1 MSKFDTLNRFAI
13 NPVSIDSIGRSQFNR
28 DNSHKLT
35 MNSGVLVPFYIDE
48 TTPGDTFKLNVAAV
62 VRSITPVAPVM
73 DNSFIDIQFYFVPMR
88 LCTLHEHDWEK
99 VYAQESFNT
108 AWAPESEQTLVN
120 TGNVMAIKDLGSH
133 GGIVPQSLAN
143 YLGLPILSTAQ
154 ANGFENSFIST
165 LPFMAYWRIW
175 NDWFRD
181 ENTEAPIVD
190 FATRF
195 GYIGAAYSS
204 SAFSNG
210 QTGLCPVSKYSDY
223 FTSSLRAPQR
233 GESVLLPL
241 FDKAPVINTNET
253 HAVDLD
259 ARLQF
264 DVDRDVNG
272 ITAGFY
278 TGPVQTGGPVRTY
291 LRGFTA
297 SAGDTWSLAKIVPNN
312 LWADLTNA
320 TAASIND
327 LRFAFA
333 LQRLREKSARGGM
346 RYREYIYTNF
356 GVKTA
361 DSRVQ
366 VPEYLFGRR
375 IPLNINTVLQTSGTT
390 DVSPLGDTGAMGYTQ
405 YAESAFIKSFTEAG
419 YVVGVA
425 CIRTQQSY
433 SQGLPRMFTRFRQYD
448 FYNPTFANIGEQ
460 PVYTRE
466 LYLKGLTDSNY
477 DRVFGYQEAWAD
489 YRYKSNQVSGYLAPD
504 SGDNVLGH
512 WTYTTDFTA
521 LPVLNSDFM
530 HQDRSNI
537 DDTLVVTNSSYQFI
551 CDFYVDN
558 KAIRPMPL
566 FSIPGLIDHH

>member
-1 MSKFDTLNRFAI
+1 MSKFDTLNRFAL

-99 VYAQESFNT
+99 VYAQESFST
-108 AWAPESEQTLVN
+108 AWAPASEQTLIS
-120 TGNVMAIKDLGSH
+120 TGNTITMNIFD
-133 GGIVPQSLAN
+133 GGVKPQSLAN
-143 YLGLPILSTAQ
+143 YLGIPILSSTET
-154 ANGFENSFIST
+154 GVLSDSRISI
-165 LPFMAYWRIW
+165 LPFMAYWKVW
-175 NDWFRD
+175 NEWFRD

-190 FATRF
+190 F
-195 GYIGAAYSS
+195 SS
-204 SAFSNG
+204 LLAVSGEEFTSTAWTTGS
-210 QTGLCPVSKYSDY
+210 TGLCPVSKFADY

-233 GESVLLPL
+233 GDAVLLPL
-241 FDKAPVINTNET
+241 YNSAPV
-253 HAVDLD
+253 
-259 ARLQF
+259 
-264 DVDRDVNG
+264 
-272 ITAGFY
+272 
-278 TGPVQTGGPVRTY
+278 
-291 LRGFTA
+291 
-297 SAGDTWSLAKIVPNN
+297 SAGADHDVASPNDSLHFNSGVGRLIGIDGEKRLREANILADGSQSTPQTWTGVVNLQPTN

-320 TAASIND
+320 TAASINE

-333 LQRLREKSARGGM
+333 FQRLKEKSARGGM
-346 RYREYIYTNF
+346 RYREYIYSNF
-356 GVKTA
+356 GVQTA

-405 YAESAFIKSFTEAG
+405 YAESAFIKSFTEPG

-433 SQGLPRMFTRFRQYD
+433 SQGLPRFFTRFRQYD
-448 FYNPTFANIGEQ
+448 YYNPTFANIGEQ

-466 LYLKGLTDSNY
+466 LYLKGLSDSSY

-489 YRYKSNQVSGYLAPD
+489 YRYKPNQVSGYLAPD

-521 LPVLNSDFM
+521 IPVLNSDFM
-530 HQDRSNI
+530 HQHRSNI
-537 DDTLVVTNSSYQFI
+537 DDTLVVTNSDYQFI
-551 CDFYVDN
+551 CDFYIDN